1 MKKNGSLKRLVV
13 FLTGAVLLLVTLA
26 MLIQL
31 VIKYDS
37 SKQWEKPYQ
46 PELASLSPEML
57 YLSDV
62 ERSNVGKYVELK
74 NQIWD
79 EEKGDFKESVSQS
92 SIDELTSA
100 HDVIKQIS
108 LTGVHELFDVIS
120 KAWSIQSSLQ
130 SSLAE
135 KSETVIDKSNQLK
148 LMIDNQFD
156 VLNELSLTTKANHF
170 VERTYNDLTAYA
182 KEYNLLT
189 TLYEKIEKSFY
200 LDKDKKTLYVR
211 TSAKENDRTEFR
223 ELSSS
228 STNAD
233 LTQPLMSWFND
244 AKKYLETNDKGR
256 FIEEKIASETSSKEQ
271 FEKLK
276 KEVSS
281 AQTELDNLVIDY
293 PNLVNKSREDVE
305 KWAKDNQI
313 KVTYKIVRSSIKK
326 GNVVTQTPSASS
338 YKKITKG
345 SSITVEISENDEPTT
360 QSQTTQSP
368 TTQPTTTRGS
378 R

>member
-1 MKKNGSLKRLVV
+1 MKKNGSLKKLVV
-13 FLTGAVLLLVTLA
+13 LLAGASLLLVTLA

-31 VIKYDS
+31 VVKYDS

-62 ERSNVGKYVELK
+62 ERANVGKYVELK

-79 EEKGDFKESVSQS
+79 EDKGDFKDGVSQS

-100 HDVIKQIS
+100 HDIIKQIS

-120 KAWSIQSSLQ
+120 KAWTVQSSIQSSL
-130 SSLAE
+130 SE
-135 KSETVIDKSNQLK
+135 KTETVVDKSDQLK
-148 LMIDNQFD
+148 LIIDNEFD
-156 VLNELSLTTKANHF
+156 TLNELSLTTKANHF
-170 VERTYNDLTAYA
+170 VERTYDDLKSYA
-182 KEYNLLT
+182 KEYNVLT
-189 TLYEKIEKSFY
+189 TLYEKIEHSFY
-200 LDKDKKTLYVR
+200 LDKSKNTLYVR
-211 TSAKENDRTEFR
+211 TSAKESDRSEFR

-228 STNAD
+228 VTSTD

-244 AKKYLETNDKGR
+244 AKQYLEQNDKGR
-256 FIEEKIASETSSKEQ
+256 FIEEKIAKETSSKEQ

-276 KEVSS
+276 NEVSS
-281 AQTELDNLVIDY
+281 AQTALDNLIVDY

-326 GNVVTQTPSASS
+326 GNVVTQAPSASS

-345 SSITVEISENDEPTT
+345 SSITVEISDNDEPTT
-360 QSQTTQSP
+360 QAP
-368 TTQPTTTRGS
+368 TTQFTPSTTTRRS

>member
-1 MKKNGSLKRLVV
+1 MKKNGSLKKLVV
-13 FLTGAVLLLVTLA
+13 LLAGASLLLVTLA

-31 VIKYDS
+31 VVKYDS

-62 ERSNVGKYVELK
+62 ERANVGKYVELK

-79 EEKGDFKESVSQS
+79 EDKGDFKDGVSQS

-120 KAWSIQSSLQ
+120 KAWNVQSSIQSSL
-130 SSLAE
+130 SE
-135 KSETVIDKSNQLK
+135 KTETVVDKSDQLK
-148 LMIDNQFD
+148 LIIDNEFD
-156 VLNELSLTTKANHF
+156 TLNELSLTTKANHF
-170 VERTYNDLTAYA
+170 VERTYNDLKSYA
-182 KEYNLLT
+182 KEYNVLT
-189 TLYEKIEKSFY
+189 TLYEKIEHSFY
-200 LDKDKKTLYVR
+200 LDKSKNTLYVR
-211 TSAKENDRTEFR
+211 TSAKESDRSEFR

-228 STNAD
+228 VTSTD

-244 AKKYLETNDKGR
+244 AKQYLEQNDKGR
-256 FIEEKIASETSSKEQ
+256 FIEEKIAKETSSKEQ

-276 KEVSS
+276 NEVSS
-281 AQTELDNLVIDY
+281 AQKEFDNLVVDY

-305 KWAKDNQI
+305 KWSKDNQI

-326 GNVVTQTPSASS
+326 GNVVTQAPSASS

-345 SSITVEISENDEPTT
+345 SSITVEISDNDEPTT
-360 QSQTTQSP
+360 QAPTTQSTP
-368 TTQPTTTRGS
+368 STTTRRS

>member
-1 MKKNGSLKRLVV
+1 MKKNGSLKKLVV
-13 FLTGAVLLLVTLA
+13 LLAGASLLLVTLA

-31 VIKYDS
+31 VVKYDS

-62 ERSNVGKYVELK
+62 ERANVGKYVELK

-79 EEKGDFKESVSQS
+79 EDKGDFKDGVSQS

-100 HDVIKQIS
+100 HDIIKNIQF
-108 LTGVHELFDVIS
+108 TGVHELFDVIS
-120 KAWSIQSSLQ
+120 KAWTVQSSIQSSL
-130 SSLAE
+130 SE
-135 KSETVIDKSNQLK
+135 KTETVVDKSDQLK
-148 LMIDNQFD
+148 LIIDNEFD
-156 VLNELSLTTKANHF
+156 TLNELSLTTKANRF
-170 VERTYNDLTAYA
+170 VERTYNDLKSYA
-182 KEYNLLT
+182 KEYNALT
-189 TLYEKIEKSFY
+189 TLYEKIEHSFY
-200 LDKDKKTLYVR
+200 LDKSKNTLYVR
-211 TSAKENDRTEFR
+211 TSAKESDRSEFR

-228 STNAD
+228 VTSTD

-244 AKKYLETNDKGR
+244 AKQYLEQNDKGR
-256 FIEEKIASETSSKEQ
+256 FIEEKIAKETSSKEQ

-276 KEVSS
+276 NEVSS
-281 AQTELDNLVIDY
+281 AQTALDNLIIDY

-326 GNVVTQTPSASS
+326 GNVVTQAPSASS

-345 SSITVEISENDEPTT
+345 SSITVEISDNDEPTT
-360 QSQTTQSP
+360 QPPTTQSP
-368 TTQPTTTRGS
+368 STTTTR
-378 R
+378 RYR

>member
-1 MKKNGSLKRLVV
+1 
-13 FLTGAVLLLVTLA
+13 

-31 VIKYDS
+31 VVKYDS

-62 ERSNVGKYVELK
+62 ERANVGKYVELK

-79 EEKGDFKESVSQS
+79 EDKGDFKDGVSQS

-100 HDVIKQIS
+100 HDIIKNIQ

-120 KAWSIQSSLQ
+120 KAWTVQSSIQSSL
-130 SSLAE
+130 SE
-135 KSETVIDKSNQLK
+135 KTETVVDKSDQLK
-148 LMIDNQFD
+148 LIIDNEFD
-156 VLNELSLTTKANHF
+156 TLNELSLTTKANRF
-170 VERTYNDLTAYA
+170 VERTYNDLKSYA
-182 KEYNLLT
+182 KEYNTLT
-189 TLYEKIEKSFY
+189 TLYEKIEHSFY
-200 LDKDKKTLYVR
+200 LDKSKNTLYVR
-211 TSAKENDRTEFR
+211 TSAKESDRSEFR

-228 STNAD
+228 VTSTD

-244 AKKYLETNDKGR
+244 AKQYLEQNDKGR
-256 FIEEKIASETSSKEQ
+256 FIEEKISKETSSKEQ

-276 KEVSS
+276 NEVSS
-281 AQTELDNLVIDY
+281 AQTALDNLIIDY

-326 GNVVTQTPSASS
+326 GNVVTQAPSASS

-345 SSITVEISENDEPTT
+345 SSITVEISDNDEPTT
-360 QSQTTQSP
+360 QAPTTQSP
-368 TTQPTTTRGS
+368 STTTTRRS

>member
-1 MKKNGSLKRLVV
+1 MKKNGSLKKLVV
-13 FLTGAVLLLVTLA
+13 LLAGASLLLVTLA

-31 VIKYDS
+31 VVKYDS

-62 ERSNVGKYVELK
+62 ERANVGKYVELK

-79 EEKGDFKESVSQS
+79 EDKGDFKDGVSQS

-120 KAWSIQSSLQ
+120 KAWTVQSSIQSSL
-130 SSLAE
+130 SE
-135 KSETVIDKSNQLK
+135 KTETVVDKSDQLK
-148 LMIDNQFD
+148 LIIDNEFD
-156 VLNELSLTTKANHF
+156 TLNELSLTTKANHF
-170 VERTYNDLTAYA
+170 VERTYNDLKSYA
-182 KEYNLLT
+182 KEYNALT
-189 TLYEKIEKSFY
+189 TLYEKIEHSFY
-200 LDKDKKTLYVR
+200 LDKSKNTLYVR
-211 TSAKENDRTEFR
+211 TSAKESDRSEFR

-228 STNAD
+228 VTSTD

-244 AKKYLETNDKGR
+244 AKQYLEQNDKGR
-256 FIEEKIASETSSKEQ
+256 FIEEKISKETSSKEQ

-276 KEVSS
+276 NEVSS
-281 AQTELDNLVIDY
+281 AQTALDNLIIDY

-326 GNVVTQTPSASS
+326 GNVVTQAPSASS

-345 SSITVEISENDEPTT
+345 SSITVEISDNDEPTT
-360 QSQTTQSP
+360 QAPTTQSP
-368 TTQPTTTRGS
+368 STTTTRRS

>member
-1 MKKNGSLKRLVV
+1 MKKNGSLKKLVV
-13 FLTGAVLLLVTLA
+13 LLAGASLLLVTLA

-31 VIKYDS
+31 VVKYDS

-46 PELASLSPEML
+46 LELASLSPEML

-62 ERSNVGKYVELK
+62 ERANVGKYVELK

-79 EEKGDFKESVSQS
+79 EDNGDFKDGVSQS

-108 LTGVHELFDVIS
+108 LTGVHELFDVMS
-120 KAWSIQSSLQ
+120 KAWTIQSSIQSSL
-130 SSLAE
+130 SE
-135 KSETVIDKSNQLK
+135 KTETVVDKSDQLK
-148 LMIDNQFD
+148 LIIDNEFD
-156 VLNELSLTTKANHF
+156 TLNELSLTTKANHF
-170 VERTYNDLTAYA
+170 VERTYTDLKSYA
-182 KEYNLLT
+182 KEYNVLT
-189 TLYEKIEKSFY
+189 TLYEKIEHSFY
-200 LDKDKKTLYVR
+200 LDKSKNTLYVR
-211 TSAKENDRTEFR
+211 TSAKESDRSEFR

-228 STNAD
+228 VTSTD

-244 AKKYLETNDKGR
+244 AKQYLEQNDKGR
-256 FIEEKIASETSSKEQ
+256 FIEEKIAKETSSKEQ
-271 FEKLK
+271 FETLK
-276 KEVSS
+276 NEAASTQK
-281 AQTELDNLVIDY
+281 ELDNLVVDY

-326 GNVVTQTPSASS
+326 GNVVTQAPSASS

-345 SSITVEISENDEPTT
+345 SSITVEISDNDEPTT
-360 QSQTTQSP
+360 QAPTTQSTP
-368 TTQPTTTRGS
+368 STTTRRS

>member
-1 MKKNGSLKRLVV
+1 MKKNGSLKKLVV
-13 FLTGAVLLLVTLA
+13 LLAGASLLLVTLA

-31 VIKYDS
+31 VVKYDS

-62 ERSNVGKYVELK
+62 ERANVGKYVELK

-79 EEKGDFKESVSQS
+79 EDKGDFKDGVSQS
-92 SIDELTSA
+92 SIDELTSV
-100 HDVIKQIS
+100 HNVINQIS

-120 KAWSIQSSLQ
+120 KAWAVQSSIQSSL
-130 SSLAE
+130 SE
-135 KSETVIDKSNQLK
+135 KTETVVDKSDQLK
-148 LMIDNQFD
+148 LIIDNEFD
-156 VLNELSLTTKANHF
+156 TLNELSLTTKANHF
-170 VERTYNDLTAYA
+170 VERTYTDLKSYA
-182 KEYNLLT
+182 KEYNVLT
-189 TLYEKIEKSFY
+189 TLYEKIEHSFY
-200 LDKDKKTLYVR
+200 LDKSKNTLYVR
-211 TSAKENDRTEFR
+211 TSAKESDRSEFR

-228 STNAD
+228 VTSTD

-244 AKKYLETNDKGR
+244 AKQYLEQNDKGR
-256 FIEEKIASETSSKEQ
+256 FIEEKIAKETSSKEQ
-271 FEKLK
+271 FETLK
-276 KEVSS
+276 NEAASTQK
-281 AQTELDNLVIDY
+281 ELDNLVVDY

-326 GNVVTQTPSASS
+326 GNVVTQAPSASS

-345 SSITVEISENDEPTT
+345 SSITVEISDNDEPTT
-360 QSQTTQSP
+360 QAPTTQSTP
-368 TTQPTTTRGS
+368 STTTRRS